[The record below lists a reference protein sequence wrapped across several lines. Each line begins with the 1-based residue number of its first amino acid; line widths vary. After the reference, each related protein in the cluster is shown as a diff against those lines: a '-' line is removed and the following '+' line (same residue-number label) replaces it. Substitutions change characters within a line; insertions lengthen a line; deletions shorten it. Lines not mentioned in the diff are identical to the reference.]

1 MSDNRLSG
9 ADLVRENRLYG
20 ADLIRAVACL
30 MVVAHHVAQRV
41 SPEVLGGWAPVSLSV
56 QMFAF
61 GVAAFFVLSGYLL
74 SRPFWQARDAG
85 LPMPN
90 LRTYALRRAVRI
102 VPGFWLAL
110 TVSFVLS
117 ISVLGTALDWVLVLR
132 FFAGLAFVADFHWL
146 TWFPVEF
153 NAPLWS
159 IGCEVTSYALMPL
172 CLWVL
177 FRGTALRGWAGR
189 LVFVGMI
196 AVVVGL
202 QAVIVQFPPEQAGR
216 GWEFGIVGGAK
227 WWWPNYNP
235 VGFFAVFAV
244 GVLAAGVQ
252 VRLSALL
259 AIWFDGLALAG
270 LGLAVWSLAMSYPV
284 ADAYGLAG
292 IPYGFPLF
300 PVGVGVF
307 LVAMPS
313 ATLLPRLSENRLVA
327 YVAKVSFGV
336 YVWHYL
342 LMEMVRVLWNADYVY
357 WGMRD
362 VGQWAII
369 SVAVVALAFAIAT
382 LSYRWVEAPA
392 MRWARRLEGKR
403 AGAPTLSPAAG

>member
-1 MSDNRLSG
+1 MSDNRLNG
-9 ADLVRENRLYG
+9 ADFV
-20 ADLIRAVACL
+20 RAVACL
-30 MVVAHHVAQRV
+30 MVLAHHVAQRV
-41 SPEVLGGWAPVSLSV
+41 SPEVLGGWAPASLFV

-61 GVAAFFVLSGYLL
+61 GVGAFFVLSGYLL
-74 SRPFWQARDAG
+74 SRPFWRALDAG
-85 LPMPN
+85 QPMPD
-90 LRTYALRRAVRI
+90 LGTYALRRAARI

-117 ISVLGTALDWVLVLR
+117 FAVLGTVLDGTLVLR
-132 FFAGLAFVADFHWL
+132 FVAGLAFVADFHWL

-172 CLWVL
+172 CLWLL
-177 FRGTALRGWAGR
+177 FQRQALRGWLGR

-196 AVVVGL
+196 AIVVWL
-202 QAVIVQFPPEQAGR
+202 QSLIVQFPPDAAGR
-216 GWEFGIVGGAK
+216 GWEHGLVGGAK
-227 WWWPNYNP
+227 GWWPNYNP
-235 VGFFAVFAV
+235 VGFFATFAV
-244 GVLAAGVQ
+244 GVLAAGIQ
-252 VRLSALL
+252 VRMGALKSL
-259 AIWFDGLALAG
+259 WFDGLALVG
-270 LGLAVWSLAMSYPV
+270 LGLAVWSLVLSYPV

-300 PVGVGVF
+300 PLGVGLF
-307 LVAMPS
+307 LVAMP
-313 ATLLPRLSENRLVA
+313 AAKLLGRLTDNRPVA

-342 LMEMVRVLWNADYVY
+342 LMEMVRVLWNPGYVY

-362 VGQWAII
+362 VGQWALI
-369 SVAVVALAFAIAT
+369 SLAVVALAFAIAT
-382 LSYRWVEAPA
+382 LSYRWVEEPA

-403 AGAPTLSPAAG
+403 AEAPTLSPSAG

>member
-1 MSDNRLSG
+1 MSDNRLTG

-20 ADLIRAVACL
+20 ADLVRAVACW

-41 SPEVLGGWAPVSLSV
+41 SPEVLGDWAPVSLFV

-74 SRPFWQARDAG
+74 SRPFWQALDAG
-85 LPMPN
+85 QPMPN
-90 LRTYALRRAVRI
+90 LGTYALRRAARI

-159 IGCEVTSYALMPL
+159 IGCEVTSYALMPF

-177 FRGTALRGWAGR
+177 FRGNALRGWAGR

-202 QAVIVQFPPEQAGR
+202 QAVLVQFPPEQAGR

-244 GVLAAGVQ
+244 GVMAAGVQ
-252 VRLSALL
+252 VRLSALR
-259 AIWFDGLALAG
+259 AIWFDGLALTG
-270 LGLAVWSLAMSYPV
+270 LGLAVWSLVISYPV

-327 YVAKVSFGV
+327 YVAKVSFGI

-382 LSYRWVEAPA
+382 LSYRWVEEPA
-392 MRWARRLEGKR
+392 IRWARRLEGKR
-403 AGAPTLSPAAG
+403 AGGPTLSPAAG

>member
-1 MSDNRLSG
+1 MT
-9 ADLVRENRLYG
+9 ENRLTG
-20 ADLIRAVACL
+20 ADFVRAIACL

-41 SPEVLGGWAPVSLSV
+41 SPEVLGGWAPTSLFV

-61 GVAAFFVLSGYLL
+61 GVAAFFVLSGFLL
-74 SRPFWQARDAG
+74 SRPFWVALDEGR
-85 LPMPN
+85 PMPN
-90 LRTYALRRAVRI
+90 LGTYALRRAARI

-117 ISVLGTALDWVLVLR
+117 ITVLGVALDWTLVLR
-132 FFAGLAFVADFHWL
+132 FVAGLAFVADFHWL

-172 CLWVL
+172 CLWLL
-177 FRGTALRGWAGR
+177 FSRRELRGWLGR

-196 AVVVGL
+196 ALVVWV
-202 QAVIVQFPPEQAGR
+202 QSVIVQYPPEQAGR
-216 GWEFGIVGGAK
+216 GWEHGLVGGAK

-252 VRLSALL
+252 VRVAASRSL
-259 AIWFDGLALAG
+259 WFDGLAVAG
-270 LGLAVWSLAMSYPV
+270 LGLGVWSLVISYPV
-284 ADAYGLAG
+284 ADAYGVAG

-300 PVGVGVF
+300 PLGVGLF

-313 ATLLPRLSENRLVA
+313 AKALLPLTENRLTA

-342 LMEMVRVLWNADYVY
+342 LMEIVRVLWNPGYVY

-369 SVAVVALAFAIAT
+369 SLAVLALSFAIAT
-382 LSYRWVEAPA
+382 LSYQWVEAPV

-403 AGAPTLSPAAG
+403 AAAPALSPAAGG

>member
-1 MSDNRLSG
+1 MTDNSVSG
-9 ADLVRENRLYG
+9 GDAVRDTRLYG
-20 ADLIRAVACL
+20 ADFVRAVACL
-30 MVVAHHVAQRV
+30 MVLAHHVAQRV
-41 SPEVLGGWAPVSLSV
+41 SPEVLGTWAPVSIFV

-61 GVAAFFVLSGYLL
+61 GVGAFFVLSGYLL
-74 SRPFWQARDAG
+74 SRPFWRALDEGRA
-85 LPMPN
+85 MPD
-90 LRTYALRRAVRI
+90 LGTYALRRAARI

-117 ISVLGTALDWVLVLR
+117 FTVLGATLDWTLVLR
-132 FFAGLAFVADFHWL
+132 FVAGLAFVADFHWL

-172 CLWVL
+172 CLWLL
-177 FRGTALRGWAGR
+177 FGRAALRGWRAR
-189 LVFVGMI
+189 LVVLGLI

-202 QAVIVQFPPEQAGR
+202 QAVLVQFPPERAGR
-216 GWEFGIVGGAK
+216 GWEYGIVGGAK
-227 WWWPNYNP
+227 LWWPNYNP
-235 VGFFAVFAV
+235 IGFFATFMV
-244 GVLAAGVQ
+244 GALAAGVQ
-252 VRLSALL
+252 VRLGALKSV
-259 AIWFDGLALAG
+259 WFDGLALAG
-270 LGLAVWSLAMSYPV
+270 LGLAAWSLALSYPV

-300 PVGVGVF
+300 PLGVGLF
-307 LVAMPS
+307 LVAMP
-313 ATLLPRLSENRLVA
+313 AARVLPLLTENGLVA

-342 LMEMVRVLWNADYVY
+342 LMEIVRVLWNPDYVY

-362 VGQWAII
+362 VGQWALI
-369 SVAVVALAFAIAT
+369 STAVLALAFAIAT
-382 LSYRWVEAPA
+382 LSYRWVEEPA

>member
-1 MSDNRLSG
+1 MTEIGPSG
-9 ADLVRENRLYG
+9 ADAVRDRRLDG
-20 ADLIRAVACL
+20 ADFVRALACL

-41 SPEVLGGWAPVSLSV
+41 SPEVLGGWAPVSIVV

-74 SRPFWQARDAG
+74 SRPFWQALDEGR
-85 LPMPN
+85 PMPN
-90 LRTYALRRAVRI
+90 LGTYALRRAARI

-117 ISVLGTALDWVLVLR
+117 FAVLGTVLDGTLVLR
-132 FFAGLAFVADFHWL
+132 FVAGLAFVADFHWL

-177 FRGTALRGWAGR
+177 FRGRALRGWSGR
-189 LVFVGMI
+189 VVFAGMI
-196 AVVVGL
+196 ALVVLV
-202 QAVIVQFPPEQAGR
+202 QSVIVQYPPDAAQR
-216 GWEFGIVGGAK
+216 GWEFGLVGGAK

-252 VRLSALL
+252 VRLAARKSA
-259 AIWFDGLALAG
+259 WFDALALVG
-270 LGLAVWSLAMSYPV
+270 LGMAVWSLPISYPV

-300 PVGVGVF
+300 PLSVGLF
-307 LVAMPS
+307 LVAMPQ
-313 ATLLPRLSENRLVA
+313 ARWLGRVTENRPTA
-327 YVAKVSFGV
+327 FVAKVSFGV

-342 LMEMVRVLWNADYVY
+342 LMEIVRVLWNPGYVY

-362 VGQWAII
+362 VGQWALI

-403 AGAPTLSPAAG
+403 AEGRTPVAA

>member
-1 MSDNRLSG
+1 MTDNRLNG
-9 ADLVRENRLYG
+9 ADFVR
-20 ADLIRAVACL
+20 AAACL
-30 MVVAHHVAQRV
+30 MVLAHHVAQRV
-41 SPEVLGGWAPVSLSV
+41 SPEVLGGWAPVSISV

-74 SRPFWQARDAG
+74 SRPFWLALDDGR
-85 LPMPN
+85 PMPN
-90 LRTYALRRAVRI
+90 LGTYALRRAARVA
-102 VPGFWLAL
+102 PGFWLAL

-117 ISVLGTALDWVLVLR
+117 ITVLGVALDGTLVLR
-132 FFAGLAFVADFHWL
+132 FVAGLAFVADFHWL

-172 CLWVL
+172 CLWLL
-177 FRGTALRGWAGR
+177 FSRRELRGWPGR

-196 AVVVGL
+196 ALVVWV
-202 QAVIVQFPPEQAGR
+202 QSVIVQYPPERAGR
-216 GWEFGIVGGAK
+216 GWEFGLVGGAK

-252 VRLSALL
+252 VRLARLRS
-259 AIWFDGLALAG
+259 IGFDALALAG
-270 LGLAVWSLAMSYPV
+270 LGLAVWSLTMSFPV

-300 PVGVGVF
+300 PIGVGVF
-307 LVAMPS
+307 LVAMPQ
-313 ATLLPRLSENRLVA
+313 ARLLGRITDNAPVA

-342 LMEMVRVLWNADYVY
+342 LMEIVRVLWNPNYVY
-357 WGMRD
+357 WGMQD

-369 SVAVVALAFAIAT
+369 SLAVVALAFAIAT

-403 AGAPTLSPAAG
+403 TEAAVPSPAAG